1 MASTCREK
9 IALCEGAFP
18 MTMRDISDLVA
29 DITDTNLY
37 MGLPGTEHFPKY
49 ANTRRDMF
57 AKYVNVFSTG
67 EHTAFAAA
75 PKTQKCG
82 TVGQLQMSQ
91 TQKISACF
99 LGHMRPFTKKYVAHS
114 RQSRNIID

>member
-1 MASTCREK
+1 
-9 IALCEGAFP
+9 

-99 LGHMRPFTKKYVAHS
+99 LGHMQALEPIYEAVSTELKPG
-114 RQSRNIID
+114 IDWEGP